1 MVRDNGGK
9 CSDAS
14 MRDFIDGVLAGEA
27 ALVQLYFSK
36 YHKKHNALG
45 GSFRAFTG
53 RYTPPFANKLLMKT
67 SELIL

>member
-14 MRDFIDGVLAGEA
+14 MRDFIDDVLAGEA

-36 YHKKHNALG
+36 YHKKHNPLG
-45 GSFRAFTG
+45 RFISGIYWPGICHVSQIN
-53 RYTPPFANKLLMKT
+53 Y
-67 SELIL
+67 